1 MVAGYTARA
10 CKRFGLEGGV
20 VMVGEEPGDSCA
32 APDSYIPLHRQKLAA
47 CAWGVPQKL
56 YQFDVCFV

>member
-1 MVAGYTARA
+1 VVAGYTARA

-20 VMVGEEPGDSCA
+20 VMVGEESGDSCV

-47 CAWGVPQKL
+47 CAL
-56 YQFDVCFV
+56 ISL